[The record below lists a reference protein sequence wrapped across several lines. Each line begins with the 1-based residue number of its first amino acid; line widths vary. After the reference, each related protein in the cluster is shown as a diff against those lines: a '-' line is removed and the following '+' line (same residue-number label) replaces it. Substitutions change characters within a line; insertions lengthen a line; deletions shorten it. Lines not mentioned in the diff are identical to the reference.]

1 MALQCRVKTAKVFL
15 AVFNV
20 LFWMVGGVLLVLG
33 AWIFLDNT
41 NERLPAAGGAAL
53 YVCACALLH
62 AYALL
67 ALGLG
72 ALIAGVLGCCGRAAG
87 LALPAGG
94 VLWAPAGAAGRAVA
108 LTAGALATRVQV
120 LSGLQERLGQQL
132 PLRYNSLRSDNI
144 SFSDAV
150 DLAQY
155 KLRCCGVRSFADYE
169 NSRWW
174 NESRK
179 SPQFSPPPIVP
190 PTCCTLT
197 NDEVAHSGSPLRVVS
212 RVFGGTV
219 EEPWQHP
226 KPKDP
231 NACQRE
237 DAPEDIRHK
246 KGCAAGL
253 SAWYQQATVLL
264 VAAAVGTSL
273 FGLLG
278 LVLTVCL
285 CRAIAEDLDGADAKP
300 AAAAAAVADEE
311 DEEE

>member
-20 LFWMVGGVLLVLG
+20 LFWVVGGVLLVLG

-41 NERLPAAGGAAL
+41 NERLLLLAAPPSMSAHAL
-53 YVCACALLH
+53 FFM

-72 ALIAGVLGCCGRAAG
+72 ALIAGVLGCCGALQGSRCLLVSFFG
-87 LALPAGG
+87 LLLVLLGG
-94 VLWAPAGAAGRAVA
+94 AVA

-179 SPQFSPPPIVP
+179 SPQFSPPIVP

-273 FGLLG
+273 FGVSRWL
-278 LVLTVCL
+278 
-285 CRAIAEDLDGADAKP
+285 RQSNHI
-300 AAAAAAVADEE
+300 
-311 DEEE
+311 